1 MGKFQNKYR
10 IPSARKNEWDYA
22 SSGAYFITI
31 CTEGREYL
39 FGEIENGEMKLS
51 SIGDI
56 IQQEWNKSFEI
67 RRELFCD
74 TFMIMPN
81 HLHAIV
87 RIDNDG
93 VETHGRASLQKSG
106 IAYRSPKSISSFVAG
121 FKSAVTK
128 RINEWYNTPGK
139 SLWQSRFYDHIIRD
153 SYEYINIQN
162 YILENPL
169 NWFQDDL
176 FNVEKI

>member
-1 MGKFQNKYR
+1 MDKFQNKYR

-22 SSGAYFITI
+22 TSGVYFITI
-31 CTEGREYL
+31 CTEGRAYL

-51 SIGDI
+51 PIGNI

-74 TFMIMPN
+74 TFIILPN

-93 VETHGRASLQKSG
+93 VETHGHASLQKNG
-106 IAYRSPKSISSFVAG
+106 IAYRSSKSISSFVAG
-121 FKSAVTK
+121 FKSAATK
-128 RINEWYNTPGK
+128 RVNEWCNTPGK

-169 NWFQDDL
+169 NWLQDDL